1 MSSPVYL
8 GPAVLLLDGRE
19 IQVEAELTGDVPS
32 LGLPSWTGALHLRDA
47 RLATGMPRRG
57 RLRLPGG
64 WEGGFAVMRTVLGI
78 STVWVR
84 GNDLEASPA
93 DWPTDHTG

>member
-1 MSSPVYL
+1 MGSPEYL
-8 GPAVLLLDGRE
+8 GPALVLAEDRE
-19 IQVEAELTGDVPS
+19 IQVDAELVGDVPS
-32 LGLPSWTGALHLRDA
+32 LGLPSWTGALHLKDA
-47 RLATGMPRRG
+47 RQVGGLPRVG

-64 WEGGFAVMRTVLGI
+64 WEGGFAVMRTVLGV

-93 DWPTDHTG
+93 DWPA